1 MALSQS
7 IKGLG
12 KNMLL
17 AGSLVALLSST
28 GKGTDLWQI
37 SGTVESEK
45 RSETWYQVTV
55 KDPSMKFVTY
65 KDDLKIRFYS
75 NTFDIK
81 DLDQK
86 IKPGTKLSVTAEEV
100 LGRDRDYELLAI
112 GVDKI
117 ENP

>member
-1 MALSQS
+1 MAFYHNLKN
-7 IKGLG
+7 IG
-12 KNMLL
+12 KKVLL
-17 AGSLVALLSST
+17 TGSLVALLSSP

-37 SGTVESEK
+37 SGTVASEQ
-45 RSETWYQVTV
+45 RSETWYQVTI

-75 NTFDIK
+75 NSFDIK

-100 LGRDRDYELLAI
+100 LGRNRDYELFAI

>member
-1 MALSQS
+1 MVSLQ
-7 IKGLG
+7 KGVKDFG
-12 KNMLL
+12 KTLL
-17 AGSLVALLSST
+17 LVGSLVALLSSPS
-28 GKGTDLWQI
+28 KGTDLWQI
-37 SGTVESEK
+37 SGTVEAEK

-55 KDPSMKFVTY
+55 RDPSMKFVTY

-75 NTFDIK
+75 NAFDIK

-100 LGRDRDYELLAI
+100 LGRNRDYELLAI

-117 ENP
+117 D